1 VGEQLV
7 SVNNDFSV
15 ARCAGEAIVSA
26 YPNDGFGCCL
36 MASRTGNF
44 DALIVEEMFGHY
56 STTDHGLLDWTRAT
70 LTLLVRA
77 KHDQATAAEEPRTLW
92 DAPSSLVR
100 IASSIN
106 VRA

>member
-1 VGEQLV
+1 VSEQLV

-56 STTDHGLLDWTRAT
+56 STTDHGLLD
-70 LTLLVRA
+70 
-77 KHDQATAAEEPRTLW
+77 
-92 DAPSSLVR
+92 
-100 IASSIN
+100 
-106 VRA
+106 

>member
-15 ARCAGEAIVSA
+15 ARCTGEAIVSA

-44 DALIVEEMFGHY
+44 DVLIVEEMFGHY
-56 STTDHGLLDWTRAT
+56 STTDHD
-70 LTLLVRA
+70 
-77 KHDQATAAEEPRTLW
+77 
-92 DAPSSLVR
+92 
-100 IASSIN
+100 
-106 VRA
+106 

>member
-1 VGEQLV
+1 
-7 SVNNDFSV
+7 VNSDFSV

-56 STTDHGLLDWTRAT
+56 STTDHGLLD
-70 LTLLVRA
+70 
-77 KHDQATAAEEPRTLW
+77 
-92 DAPSSLVR
+92 
-100 IASSIN
+100 
-106 VRA
+106 